1 LISGDAIIRERQ
13 NLEQDYAYCRQRTAS
28 HYENFPVG
36 SWLLPKK
43 LRDPIAAIY
52 CFARTA
58 DDFADEGVVE
68 PQVRLDNLGGMEK
81 ILDNIKQGEY
91 PSEPLYAAL
100 ADTIHSYSL
109 PIQLFKDLLTA
120 FRQDITKQ
128 RYANFE
134 ELMNYC
140 RYSANPVGRLL
151 LHLFKAQEPADLE
164 CSDLICSALQLTN
177 FLQDLHQDYTETGRI
192 YIPLDELQR
201 FGVTEDDIAHR
212 ISNQAMGLLMEYQIK
227 RATAMLSA
235 GAPLCKRLRGRAGLE
250 LRLIV
255 LGGLR
260 VLRRLKNQQQNN
272 LFSRPRLT
280 TTDWMWMCRNAATG
294 TFPT

>member
-1 LISGDAIIRERQ
+1 MISGDAIIREPRKLAQ
-13 NLEQDYAYCRQRTAS
+13 GYAYCRQRTVS
-28 HYENFPVG
+28 HYENFPVA

-43 LRDPIAAIY
+43 FRDPIAAIY

-58 DDFADEGVVE
+58 DDFADEGVIA
-68 PQVRLDNLGGMEK
+68 PQVRLDELGKMEK
-81 ILDNIKQGEY
+81 ILDNITQGEY
-91 PSEPLYAAL
+91 PSEPYYAAL

-109 PIQLFKDLLTA
+109 PIRLFKDLLTA
-120 FRQDITKQ
+120 FRQDVTKQ
-128 RYANFE
+128 RYASFD

-151 LHLFKAQEPADLE
+151 LHLYKVQEPADLK
-164 CSDLICSALQLTN
+164 CSDSICSALQLIN
-177 FLQDLHQDYTETGRI
+177 FLQDLHQDYTEMGRI

-212 ISNQAMGLLMEYQIK
+212 TSNQAMARLMEYQVT

-235 GAPLCKRLRGRAGLE
+235 GAPLCERLSGRVGLE

-260 VLRRLKNQQQNN
+260 ILQRLKHQQNN
-272 LFSRPRLT
+272 VFSRPRLS
-280 TTDWMWMCRNAATG
+280 TTDWMWVCRNAATR

>member
-1 LISGDAIIRERQ
+1 MISGDAVIREPQ
-13 NLEQDYAYCRQRTAS
+13 NLAQGYAYCRQRTAS
-28 HYENFPVG
+28 HYENFPVA

-43 LRDPIAAIY
+43 LRNPIAAIY

-58 DDFADEGVVE
+58 DDFADEGVVA
-68 PQVRLDNLGGMEK
+68 PQIRLKNLDLMDRA
-81 ILDNIKQGEY
+81 LDDIGQGIY

-100 ADTIHSYSL
+100 ADAIHSNSL

-120 FRQDITKQ
+120 FRQDVTKK
-128 RYANFE
+128 RYASFD

-140 RYSANPVGRLL
+140 RCSANPVGRLL
-151 LHLFKAQEPADLE
+151 LHLCKVRNPGDLE
-164 CSDLICSALQLTN
+164 RSDSICSALQLIN

-192 YIPLDELQR
+192 YIPLDELKR
-201 FGVTEDDIAHR
+201 FGVTEDDIADR
-212 ISNQAMGLLMEYQIK
+212 ISNQAMGRLMEYQIK
-227 RATAMLSA
+227 RATSMLGA
-235 GAPLCKRLRGRAGLE
+235 GAPLCKRLGGRMGLE

-260 VLRRLKNQQQNN
+260 ILQRLNGRQDN

-280 TTDWMWMCRNAATG
+280 TTDWMWMFRNAATG